1 MLSLLVSSCYTQQPQ
16 QGVQIDWSNQIAQAL
31 AFAFVHGALA
41 FGFCV
46 NGQSNIPYAGATP
59 VATAA
64 GIGAKSNSS
73 TSRAYQIIGNH
84 GLTTTNYSLFAVATA
99 SAGVTQN
106 AIDMDNGGPRYF
118 QFRLSGNKVDF
129 IPFNTSAAVT
139 GQPVMP
145 NSLTTAELMCGVRM
159 GATASATRTAAFQN
173 GQIATATPTNLIA
186 PTTALPVGIGARASG
201 TAGGWTTGGL
211 AMVLG
216 WSRTLADAEMLSLCA
231 NPWQLWKLPSRR
243 LWYATTSAS
252 DATGSLAATLDGATF
267 VATGQIIA
275 QGAFASTMSGAAFT
289 ASGTVGNAPS
299 GTIASTLAGASMA
312 ATGNVTNAG
321 AFASTLGGASMAA
334 SGAAT
339 NRGALA
345 STLDG
350 ATLAASGAV
359 NANASG
365 SFAST
370 LDGATFAAGGYVG
383 TPPAAPDFFIRLP
396 KNPRHSLRH

>member
-16 QGVQIDWSNQIAQAL
+16 GAVQIDWSNPITRGL
-31 AFAFVHGALA
+31 AFAFIHGVVA
-41 FGFCV
+41 FGFCTS
-46 NGQSNIPYAGATP
+46 GQNVIPYVGATAVP
-59 VATAA
+59 TPI
-64 GIGAKSNSS
+64 GLGAKSTS
-73 TSRAYQIIGNH
+73 TSTRAYSLGNH
-84 GLTTTNYSLFAVATA
+84 GITTTNYSLFAAGTA
-99 SAGVTQN
+99 ASGVTQS
-106 AIDMDNGGPRYF
+106 AIDADNSGPRYF
-118 QFRLSGNKVDF
+118 QFRITGNKVDF

-139 GQPVMP
+139 GQPVIA
-145 NSLTTAELMCGVRM
+145 NALTAAELARGFTM

-173 GQIATATPTNLIA
+173 QQMATATPASLIA
-186 PTTALPVGIGARASG
+186 PTLALPLSIGARATG
-201 TAGGWTTGGL
+201 ATGWNTGAL
-211 AMVLG
+211 SCAYG
-216 WSRTLADAEMLSLCA
+216 WSVTKSDAEMFSLAA
-231 NPWQLWKLPSRR
+231 NPWQIWKLPSRR
-243 LWYATTSAS
+243 LWYSTTSAS

-275 QGAFASTMSGAAFT
+275 QGAFASTLSGAAFT

-312 ATGNVTNAG
+312 ATGNVTNVG
-321 AFASTLGGASMAA
+321 AFASTLGGASMVA
-334 SGAAT
+334 SGAVT

-396 KNPRHSLRH
+396 KNPRHLLRH